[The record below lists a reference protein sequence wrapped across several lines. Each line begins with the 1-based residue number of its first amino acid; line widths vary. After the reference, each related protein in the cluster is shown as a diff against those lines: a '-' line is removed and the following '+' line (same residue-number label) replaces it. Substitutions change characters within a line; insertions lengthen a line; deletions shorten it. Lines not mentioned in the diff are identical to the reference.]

1 MCFYL
6 SNFVFSYNHGRGS
19 KYMTG
24 VIPGAAVD
32 LLSFGQDNT
41 VSLPPSFPPVCFLLF
56 SLASCI
62 PFLSTLSYNYHMHS
76 LLSLCVTVTKF
87 HFFKIEIRC
96 LLKWGEIFFFFS
108 FFKCWDISRIL
119 FFLMFP
125 PQNPSVWE
133 RVGNGNHVA
142 WDAGFFVYYIKR
154 M

>member
-1 MCFYL
+1 
-6 SNFVFSYNHGRGS
+6 
-19 KYMTG
+19 MTG

-87 HFFKIEIRC
+87 HKTHQSGRELGMEIM
-96 LLKWGEIFFFFS
+96 LPGMLVS
-108 FFKCWDISRIL
+108 L
-119 FFLMFP
+119 
-125 PQNPSVWE
+125 
-133 RVGNGNHVA
+133 
-142 WDAGFFVYYIKR
+142 YII
-154 M
+154 

>member
-62 PFLSTLSYNYHMHS
+62 PFLSTLSYNYHMHR

-96 LLKWGEIFFFFS
+96 LLKWGEIFFFFFLFLNAETSAEYFS
-108 FFKCWDISRIL
+108 FWC
-119 FFLMFP
+119 FP
-125 PQNPSVWE
+125 HKTHQSGRELGMEIMLPGMLVSL
-133 RVGNGNHVA
+133 
-142 WDAGFFVYYIKR
+142 YII
-154 M
+154 